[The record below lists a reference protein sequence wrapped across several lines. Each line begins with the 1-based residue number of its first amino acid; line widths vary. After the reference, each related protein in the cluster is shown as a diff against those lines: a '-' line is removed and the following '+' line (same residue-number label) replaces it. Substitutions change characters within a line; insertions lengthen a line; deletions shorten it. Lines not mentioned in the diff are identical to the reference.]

1 MHRPQFIIGLLV
13 LVLGLS
19 SILVSLYELPHPPT
33 VLSGSGVGTATG
45 QALPSTVP
53 VPSNVTVALTGAP
66 AGSYIFGNFSV
77 VSSSGP
83 GPSVIFYLL
92 DATQWAT
99 YNSTFSNTSPYP
111 SSFQQTLESN
121 TGASWNNASVLG
133 SSFALVYLAPSG
145 HAVTIWE
152 RAYYSESPTG
162 SNPVLL
168 ASPQEVTLDP
178 HVALPGRALVPLPTL
193 GGSTF
198 ALGGTYSVTPSA
210 PGAVV
215 LYLVSPN
222 DSATCPVSSFLPSD
236 PACAGDFFPIAG
248 WALQGTP
255 TTSWFLRLHGTVQGW
270 VMVFLST
277 LSRTTQVSYNETAW
291 RLPSGATLD
300 PATALTSVGGI
311 SAFFGFLA
319 ASGAFIRTRA
329 PAGGRKARGEG
340 LPATPAAPPGAGKS
354 GAPLTAAASAPVPA
368 SVASPPAA
376 PVRPAAP
383 TVGEASPLLVEVE
396 EPTDEAPP
404 RTPIALP
411 ALGVIRVTCGLCGT
425 GYPMKG
431 GRGSC
436 PVCGSKS
443 VVYAPATGMELR

>member
-1 MHRPQFIIGLLV
+1 MHRPQFLIGLLV
-13 LVLGLS
+13 LLLGLS
-19 SILVSLYELPHPPT
+19 SILISVYELPHPPAA
-33 VLSGSGVGTATG
+33 LSGSGVGNATG

-53 VPSNVTVALTGAP
+53 VPSNVTVPLTGAP
-66 AGSYIFGNFSV
+66 AGAYLFGNFSV
-77 VSSSGP
+77 LSSSGP
-83 GPSVIFYLL
+83 GSSVIFYLL

-99 YNSTFSNTSPYP
+99 YNSTFSKSSPYP
-111 SSFQQTLESN
+111 SDFQQTFESS
-121 TGASWNNASVLG
+121 TGASWTNATDLG
-133 SSFALVYLAPSG
+133 SPFALVYLAPSG

-168 ASPQEVTLDP
+168 VPPQEVTLAP
-178 HVALPGRALVPLPTL
+178 HVALPGRALVPFPTL

-198 ALGGTYSVTPSA
+198 ALGGTFSVTPST

-222 DSATCPVSSFLPSD
+222 GSTDCPVSSFLPND
-236 PACAGDFFPIAG
+236 PACAGDFFPAEG
-248 WALQGTP
+248 WTLQGTP

-277 LSRTTQVSYNETAW
+277 LTRTTQVSYNETAW
-291 RLPSGATLD
+291 KLPSGEALD
-300 PATALTSVGGI
+300 PATALTSIGGI

-319 ASGAFIRTRA
+319 ASGAFIRTKA
-329 PAGGRKARGEG
+329 PAGGPRNTTAG
-340 LPATPAAPPGAGKS
+340 LPAAQPAPQSDGRKGAPGAPAGR
-354 GAPLTAAASAPVPA
+354 APVTAA
-368 SVASPPAA
+368 VASPPSAA
-376 PVRPAAP
+376 LRPSAPAAS
-383 TVGEASPLLVEVE
+383 EASPMVVEVE
-396 EPTDEAPP
+396 EASDEVPSRAQ
-404 RTPIALP
+404 TLWP
-411 ALGVIRVTCGLCGT
+411 ASAVPRVTCGLCGT

-431 GRGSC
+431 GRSSC